1 MTPTERQK
9 ITKGVKIALR
19 VIATISGGALLR
31 FLFWPHNHSAY
42 LGLVLYGVCWWL
54 SGKFSKVS

>member
-1 MTPTERQK
+1 M
-9 ITKGVKIALR
+9 ILALR
-19 VIATISGGALLR
+19 IIATISGGALLR

-42 LGLVLYGVCWWL
+42 LGLVLYGACWWL